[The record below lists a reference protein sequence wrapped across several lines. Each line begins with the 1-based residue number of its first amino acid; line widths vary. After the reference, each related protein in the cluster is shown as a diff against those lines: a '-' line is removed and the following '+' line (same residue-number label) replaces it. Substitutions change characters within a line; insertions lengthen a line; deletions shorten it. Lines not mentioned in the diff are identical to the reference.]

1 MRGESTIVIR
11 ILSLLLGTG
20 ICFAQSS
27 IQVQTNGHLAG
38 GPFTANAGS
47 GQPFT
52 AKLVTGRPFTAEA
65 TIETDQTLADASHV
79 VNQQTVEAARD
90 SQGRTYREEVPAS
103 PFADRPAPKT
113 IFIGD
118 PVAQVNYVLGPDHVA
133 RKIPM
138 SLPGSQLGA
147 ISVSTSSA
155 PPHGN
160 LVLQR
165 FSAVGA
171 GGSGPVHAGS
181 LSVPAAQQITLGDAK
196 TEQLGAQT
204 IAGVQADGTR
214 TTVTI
219 PAGQVGNQN
228 PLVIITERW
237 YSQDLQAIVL
247 ARHSDPRFGS
257 SSWQLTNIRQAE
269 PPASLFQ
276 IPSGY
281 SIEEAGQ

>member
-1 MRGESTIVIR
+1 MRIV
-11 ILSLLLGTG
+11 SLLLGAG
-20 ICFAQSS
+20 VCFAQSS
-27 IQVQTNGHLAG
+27 IQVQANGLLVD
-38 GPFTANAGS
+38 GPVAANAGS

-52 AKLVTGRPFTAEA
+52 AKLVTGRPFTADA
-65 TIETDQTLADASHV
+65 IIQTDQTLADGSHV
-79 VNQQTVEAARD
+79 VNQQTVSAARD

-103 PFADRPAPKT
+103 PVADSPAPKT

-138 SLPGSQLGA
+138 SLAGLQPGA

-155 PPHGN
+155 PPQGN
-160 LVLQR
+160 LLLQR
-165 FSAVGA
+165 FSTASA
-171 GGSGPVHAGS
+171 GGNGPIHAGPQG
-181 LSVPAAQQITLGDAK
+181 VPAAQQLTLGDSK
-196 TEQLGAQT
+196 TEQLATQT

-237 YSQDLQAIVL
+237 YSQDLQATVL

-257 SSWQLTNIRQAE
+257 SSYHLANVQQVE

-276 IPSGY
+276 SPSGY
-281 SIEEAGQ
+281 TIEGAGQ

>member
-1 MRGESTIVIR
+1 MRIV
-11 ILSLLLGTG
+11 SLLLGAG
-20 ICFAQSS
+20 VCFAQSS
-27 IQVQTNGHLAG
+27 IQVQTNGALAG
-38 GPFTANAGS
+38 GPFAANAGS
-47 GQPFT
+47 GQPFDT
-52 AKLVTGRPFTAEA
+52 KLVTGRPFTADA
-65 TIETDQTLADASHV
+65 IIQTDQTLTDGSHV
-79 VNQQTVEAARD
+79 VNQQTVAAARD
-90 SQGRTYREEVPAS
+90 SQGRTYREEVPTS
-103 PFADRPAPKT
+103 PVVNSPVPKT

-138 SLPGSQLGA
+138 SLAGLQPGA

-155 PPHGN
+155 PPQGN
-160 LVLQR
+160 LLLQR
-165 FSAVGA
+165 FSTASA
-171 GGSGPVHAGS
+171 GGNGPVHAGPQG
-181 LSVPAAQQITLGDAK
+181 VPAAQQITLGDSK
-196 TEQLGAQT
+196 TEQLCTQT

-228 PLVIITERW
+228 PMVIITERW
-237 YSQDLQAIVL
+237 YSQDLQATVL

-257 SSWQLTNIRQAE
+257 SSYQLANVQQVE

-281 SIEEAGQ
+281 TIEGAGQ

>member
-1 MRGESTIVIR
+1 VMRVM
-11 ILSLLLGTG
+11 SLLLGAG
-20 ICFAQSS
+20 VCFAQPSV
-27 IQVQTNGHLAG
+27 QFQTNGPLAS
-38 GPFTANAGS
+38 GPVAANVGS
-47 GQPFT
+47 GQPFAT
-52 AKLVTGRPFTAEA
+52 KLVTDRPFTADA
-65 TIETDQTLADASHV
+65 IIQTDQTLTDGSHV
-79 VNQQTVEAARD
+79 VNKVAVAAARH

-103 PFADRPAPKT
+103 PVADSPAPKT

-118 PVAQVNYVLGPDHVA
+118 PVAQANYVLGPDHVA

-138 SLPGSQLGA
+138 SLAGLQPGA

-155 PPHGN
+155 PLQGN
-160 LVLQR
+160 LLLR
-165 FSAVGA
+165 TASA
-171 GGSGPVHAGS
+171 GGNGPVLAGPQGVTS
-181 LSVPAAQQITLGDAK
+181 AQRITLGDSK
-196 TEQLGAQT
+196 TEQLGTQT

-237 YSQDLQAIVL
+237 YSQDLQATML
-247 ARHSDPRFGS
+247 ARDSDPRLGS
-257 SSWQLTNIRQAE
+257 SSFQLTNVQQVE

-281 SIEEAGQ
+281 TIEGAGQ